1 MSEKS
6 SPVEVRFTRLQPPG
20 NLSAGAAAVFTR
32 TVAAVEADHFT
43 AVDLPLLEQY
53 AVAADLARQAQG
65 ELDAHGAIVDG
76 KASPWLTVQEKTVRA
91 LTALSA
97 RLRICPQSRFD
108 RLVAGTKARPKGP
121 RPWDDVE
128 SGSALAKFK
137 RPGNS

>member
-1 MSEKS
+1 MSET
-6 SPVEVRFTRLQPPG
+6 SPAVEVRFTRLQAPA
-20 NLSAGAAAVFTR
+20 NLSAGAAVFAR

-53 AVAADLARQAQG
+53 AVAANLARQAQG

-76 KASPWLTVQEKTVRA
+76 KASARLTVQEKTVRA

-108 RLVAGTKARPKGP
+108 RLVAGTKARPKEP
-121 RPWDDVE
+121 RPWDDAE
-128 SGSALAKFK
+128 PGNALARFK
-137 RPGNS
+137 RPGPM